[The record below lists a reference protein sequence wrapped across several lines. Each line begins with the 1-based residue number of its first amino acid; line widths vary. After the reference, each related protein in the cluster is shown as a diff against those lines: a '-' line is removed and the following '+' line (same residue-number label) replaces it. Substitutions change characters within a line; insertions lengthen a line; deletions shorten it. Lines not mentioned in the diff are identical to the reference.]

1 MRDGY
6 EDYARFLCH
15 VKMKSAEHDSRCEIV
30 TGRYFSEN
38 LKKGVRDNRC
48 SGLLFSFSDPFFRA
62 HRWPQ
67 NAGQNSYCEQ
77 KNATRSISS
86 YFRTILDRALND
98 SI

>member
-48 SGLLFSFSDPFFRA
+48 SGLLFSFSDSAPSPINFKTDYLT
-62 HRWPQ
+62 
-67 NAGQNSYCEQ
+67 NITN
-77 KNATRSISS
+77 KKISMN
-86 YFRTILDRALND
+86 T
-98 SI
+98 